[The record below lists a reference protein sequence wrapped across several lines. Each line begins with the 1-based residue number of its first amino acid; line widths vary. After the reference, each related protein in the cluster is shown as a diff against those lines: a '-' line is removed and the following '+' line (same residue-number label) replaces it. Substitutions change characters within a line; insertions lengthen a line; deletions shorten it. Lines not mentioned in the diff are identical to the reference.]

1 MWIVRPHIGSALRFS
16 QPLSGFLADPSFVA
30 LFHAINRSWDP
41 PFRAFPSR
49 RSRTP
54 LGAAG
59 SLAVIHRRA
68 WTRRASSFASGF
80 TDVHAFTRLPGSPDD
95 YGLPFRAPRR
105 TSRSSWTP
113 PDGTALFR
121 QLHLLRSFLP
131 FARPFLQ
138 RWVAPPPQAVA
149 LGFLPLRSFAPPT
162 PRILDPPGPED
173 RTRPFARRLRRATR
187 RTVDPSSRVRPP
199 RVREALEQTSSTKH
213 QPLTDWAAP
222 PLDGDSFSHGLEP
235 PSAPGVLTFRA
246 SKCVGSGAS
255 PQRSACPLEVSCL
268 FASLVTLVCA
278 PALASP

>member
-1 MWIVRPHIGSALRFS
+1 MPSTVPGILPSELVPHEDRA
-16 QPLSGFLADPSFVA
+16 PLSGPLAPLQLSTGVPGRA
-30 LFHAINRSWDP
+30 ERRLSPPVSPTSTLSRGCLDP
-41 PFRAFPSR
+41 PTTMDSLSVR
-49 RSRTP
+49 R
-54 LGAAG
+54 GA
-59 SLAVIHRRA
+59 
-68 WTRRASSFASGF
+68 
-80 TDVHAFTRLPGSPDD
+80 LPGRP
-95 YGLPFRAPRR
+95 GLHP
-105 TSRSSWTP
+105 TEP
-113 PDGTALFR
+113 PCSA
-121 QLHLLRSFLP
+121 SFTYFEAFP

-255 PQRSACPLEVSCL
+255 PQRSACSLEVSCL